1 MPQAPCQSAGV
12 PHHGIRRHVP
22 ARNGKS
28 VVTGGVRL
36 SGEKYVDRLVV
47 APVTN
52 DQVIGQA
59 LRRA

>member
-12 PHHGIRRHVP
+12 PHHGASRHVH

-28 VVTGGVRL
+28 VMTGGVRL
-36 SGEKYVDRLVV
+36 SGEKYLDRLVV
-47 APVTN
+47 APVNN
-52 DQVIGQA
+52 DQVIGQI